1 MGFVVSLAHSKL
13 TFEVFKLLPEY
24 LCSSAGQMESNRG
37 LGTSL
42 NGKQESP
49 ILSAIRSLWFAA
61 FEKMLCCFTLL

>member
-1 MGFVVSLAHSKL
+1 MVTQIYRLVLDRITRRQIRCGLCCVSLAHSKL

-42 NGKQESP
+42 NGSVE
-49 ILSAIRSLWFAA
+49 
-61 FEKMLCCFTLL
+61 